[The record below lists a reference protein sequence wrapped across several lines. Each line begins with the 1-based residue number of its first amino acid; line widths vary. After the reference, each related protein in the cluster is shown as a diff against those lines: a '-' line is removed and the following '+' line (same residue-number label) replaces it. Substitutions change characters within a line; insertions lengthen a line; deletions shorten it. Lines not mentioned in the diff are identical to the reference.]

1 MNIYIKTVLEFYDLF
16 IRCIQFLMYISLFM
30 FNNQIVYIKCFS
42 ENDEI
47 FYLIPFL
54 QLCIIPTLIPS
65 ITVYNPYE
73 ILDLCYVS
81 YIKNSEIEQLAC
93 SEKTPYAI
101 QTKINHLGHNENY
114 ERRHAIAKKYIFVEV
129 NQHNVTDNYKRIGW
143 SLIDEEIT
151 VGEYKEILQLPE
163 DDATLDLTDADNLD
177 IHELKNHEVLV

>member
-47 FYLIPFL
+47 FYLIPYL

-65 ITVYNPYE
+65 ITVYDPYE
-73 ILDLCYVS
+73 LLDVCYVN
-81 YIKNSEIEQLAC
+81 YIKNSKIEQLAC

-101 QTKINHLGHNENY
+101 QTKINHLDHNENY

-129 NQHNVTDNYKRIGW
+129 NHHNVTDNYKRIGW
-143 SLIDEEIT
+143 SLIDEGIT
-151 VGEYKEILQLPE
+151 VGEYKQILQLPE
-163 DDATLDLTDADNLD
+163 DDATMDLTDADNLD